1 MKKHRPSPQENL
13 PGSEHGVIAE
23 LYRRFGADAIAYQPT
38 VDGLPTAWVP
48 RAQLPE
54 VLRFL
59 RDAPRPYAM
68 LYDLH
73 GVDER
78 LRTHREGLPA
88 ADFTGIVRSHE
99 NRPRHPAA
107 VVRAACAA
115 RPCAR
120 RQS

>member
-1 MKKHRPSPQENL
+1 MKKKEASPQENL

-23 LYRRFGADAIAYQPT
+23 LYRRFGADTIVYQPT
-38 VDGLPTAWVP
+38 VDRLPTAWVP
-48 RAQLPE
+48 RAQLPA

-78 LRTHREGLPA
+78 LRTHRDGLPGA
-88 ADFTGIVRSHE
+88 SVTATCASRWRWRPTTWRS
-99 NRPRHPAA
+99 
-107 VVRAACAA
+107 
-115 RPCAR
+115 R
-120 RQS
+120 R

>member
-59 RDAPRPYAM
+59 RDARFCS
-68 LYDLH
+68 
-73 GVDER
+73 GC
-78 LRTHREGLPA
+78 GKQLPA
-88 ADFTGIVRSHE
+88 APQRVR
-99 NRPRHPAA
+99 R
-107 VVRAACAA
+107 RA
-115 RPCAR
+115 
-120 RQS
+120 